1 MIIIRHDVGDQL
13 YVAFGGRIIHAEVY
27 SIERHKALGGQ
38 KSVITEYSLKDITTQ
53 KLISGRYT
61 DSDVFDTEEQ
71 LIQSLIHS

>member
-27 SIERHKALGGQ
+27 SIERRKPLGQ
-38 KSVITEYSLKDITTQ
+38 KSVITEYTLKDIATQ